1 MYDTDRQ
8 FSIDEQ
14 IAAYHR
20 AAAREEKNARM
31 AALLAKGL
39 AFSGF
44 VLLVIAAAMVGVVL
58 GSL

>member
-20 AAAREEKNARM
+20 SAAREEKNARM

-44 VLLVIAAAMVGVVL
+44 VLLVALVGVVL